1 MTKRAGFSL
10 AVLATAILL
19 LAQNAPRAFA
29 QDQDYPP
36 DQPQYQQGDQDPPTR
51 AGRLSDIEGSV
62 SFQPGGEGD
71 WLDAVRNRPLTIG
84 DNLWVDK
91 DSRAEIQIGSTSIRL
106 GPETSVTFLNLGNNV
121 TQLRLSLGS
130 LYFRVRRFDRDD
142 AFEVDTPNLAFNV
155 SRAGTFRV
163 DTNENGDQTIADVFR
178 GEAEIT
184 GSGNS
189 YRLDEGQEGTFSGTD
204 QLSYD
209 VGDIQ
214 SPDDFG
220 RWAQSRDERQ
230 DRARSREY
238 VSQDMTGY
246 EDLDDY
252 GSWRNDP
259 EYGNVWQPAGIP
271 GDWAPYRYGHWAYVS
286 PWGWTWVEDE
296 PWGFAPFHYGRW
308 AFVRSSWCWV
318 PGPVAVAPVYAPA
331 LVAFVGG
338 AGFSVG
344 IGIGSQPVGWFPL
357 GPREVYVPWYHTSP
371 RYVQNVNVTNTRVS
385 VVQVTNVYNNYTV
398 NKVTNVTYVNQ
409 HINNSVTVVNHDTFV
424 NARPVNR
431 NIQRVDARQLANARV
446 TPAVVRNVQPSRQ
459 SYMGTAHAVQYRPP
473 QQAMSRQ
480 VVATRQPVAYN
491 RPANRRN
498 GGPNGGPGGA
508 GRPAPP
514 PVKTVRAAPPAQVQ
528 PLQRGARGGPNPTG
542 PGARPGQPNRE
553 ANRPG
558 QPNAPGNRPGQPN
571 GAENRP
577 GQPNGPENRGAAPRP
592 GQPNAPENRPGQPNA
607 PDNRGA
613 APRPGQPNNGPD
625 NRGAA
630 PRPGQP
636 NAPENRPGQQ
646 NAPDNRGAAPRPGQP
661 NVPDNRG
668 GAPRPG
674 QPNDNR
680 PGQPNAPE
688 NRGAAPRPG
697 QPNDNRPGQP
707 NSPRPGAPENR
718 NVPRPGAP
726 NNAGP
731 NNAGPNNGARDNAP
745 GRPNNAPRPGAPDN
759 RPAPPENRNAPGDN
773 GRPGQQVPR
782 PPSANRPDQALEQQP
797 RQYPGTR
804 PENNRPQEPPQARP
818 ENNRPQEAPQMRP
831 QQPSRPPETPQTRPE
846 QPARPPEA
854 RQQPA
859 PQPRQDIQRNPP
871 PPQARPAEP
880 PPQRESRPAP
890 PPQREYRPAPPPQR
904 ESRPAPPPQRES
916 RPAPPPPQQRESRP
930 APPPQRENH
939 PAPPPRDKDKEPP
952 KSH

>member
-1 MTKRAGFSL
+1 MNKRAGFSL

-19 LAQNAPRAFA
+19 LAQNAPPAFA
-29 QDQDYPP
+29 QDYPP

-51 AGRLSDIEGSV
+51 AGRLSSIEGSV

-71 WLDAVRNRPLTIG
+71 WLDAVRNRPLTVG
-84 DNLWVDK
+84 DNLWVDR

-106 GPETSVTFLNLGNNV
+106 GPQTSVTFLDLGNDV

-130 LYFRVRRFDRDD
+130 VYVRVHRLDRDD
-142 AFEVDTPNLAFNV
+142 AVEVDTPNLAFNV
-155 SRAGTFRV
+155 TRAGSFRL
-163 DTNENGDQTIADVFR
+163 DANENGDQTIATVYH

-189 YRLDEGQEGTFSGTD
+189 YRLQEGQEGTFSGTD

-209 VGDIQ
+209 VADIQ
-214 SPDDFG
+214 SPDDFD
-220 RWAQSRDERQ
+220 RWAQSRDERE

-238 VSQDMTGY
+238 VSVDMTGY

-252 GSWRNDP
+252 GQWRSDP
-259 EYGNVWQPAGIP
+259 EYGNIWQPRDVP

-318 PGPVAVAPVYAPA
+318 PGPVAVRPVYAPA

-338 AGFSVG
+338 GGFSVG
-344 IGIGSQPVGWFPL
+344 IGIGSEPVGWFPL
-357 GPREVYVPWYHTSP
+357 APREVYVPWYRTSP

-398 NKVTNVTYVNQ
+398 NKVTNVTYVNRRV
-409 HINNSVTVVNHDTFV
+409 NNSVTVVNHDTFV
-424 NARPVNR
+424 NARPVR
-431 NIQRVDARQLANARV
+431 QNIQRVDARQLANARV
-446 TPAVVRNVQPSRQ
+446 TPAVVRNVQPNRQ
-459 SYMGTAHAVQYRPP
+459 SFQGVAHPVQARPP
-473 QQAMSRQ
+473 AQVMSRP
-480 VVATRQPVAYN
+480 VIAPRQPVGFN
-491 RPANRRN
+491 RPANR
-498 GGPNGGPGGA
+498 PNAGPGGA
-508 GRPAPP
+508 GRPTPP
-514 PVKTVRAAPPAQVQ
+514 PVRTVRAAPPAQVQ

-542 PGARPGQPNRE
+542 PGTRPGRQNGQ

-558 QPNAPGNRPGQPN
+558 
-571 GAENRP
+571 
-577 GQPNGPENRGAAPRP
+577 
-592 GQPNAPENRPGQPNA
+592 GQPNA

-613 APRPGQPNNGPD
+613 APAPGQPNGPGNRPGQPND
-625 NRGAA
+625 N
-630 PRPGQP
+630 RPGQP
-636 NAPENRPGQQ
+636 NAPENR
-646 NAPDNRGAAPRPGQP
+646 GA
-661 NVPDNRG
+661 
-668 GAPRPG
+668 APRPG

-707 NSPRPGAPENR
+707 NVPENRGAAPRPGQPNDNRPGQPNAPDNRGAAPRPGQPNDNRPGQPNNPRPGAPENR
-718 NVPRPGAP
+718 NVPRPG
-726 NNAGP
+726 GP
-731 NNAGPNNGARDNAP
+731 NNAGPNNGGPNNP
-745 GRPNNAPRPGAPDN
+745 GRSNDNAPRPGAPDN
-759 RPAPPENRNAPGDN
+759 RPAPPETRNAPGDN
-773 GRPGQQVPR
+773 GRPDVRSAPGDNGRPGQPVPR
-782 PPSANRPDQALEQQP
+782 PPSANRPGQGPDQQP

-818 ENNRPQEAPQMRP
+818 DNNRPEPPQMRP
-831 QQPSRPPETPQTRPE
+831 QQPSRPPETPQTKPE

-859 PQPRQDIQRNPP
+859 PQPRPDIQRNPP
-871 PPQARPAEP
+871 PPQARSAE
-880 PPQRESRPAP
+880 PPQRES
-890 PPQREYRPAPPPQR
+890 
-904 ESRPAPPPQRES
+904 
-916 RPAPPPPQQRESRP
+916 
-930 APPPQRENH
+930 
-939 PAPPPRDKDKEPP
+939 
-952 KSH
+952 

>member
-271 GDWAPYRYGHWAYVS
+271 GDWAPYRYGHWAYIS

-409 HINNSVTVVNHDTFV
+409 HVNNSVTVVNHDTFV

-431 NIQRVDARQLANARV
+431 NIQRVNARQLANARV
-446 TPAVVRNVQPSRQ
+446 TPAVVRNVQPSQQ
-459 SYMGTAHAVQYRPP
+459 SYKGTAHAVQYRPP

-480 VVATRQPVAYN
+480 VVATRQPVVYN
-491 RPANRRN
+491 RPANR
-498 GGPNGGPGGA
+498 PNGGPGGA
-508 GRPAPP
+508 TRPAPP
-514 PVKTVRAAPPAQVQ
+514 PVRTVRAAPPAQVQ

-542 PGARPGQPNRE
+542 PGARPGQPNRQ

-558 QPNAPGNRPGQPN
+558 QPNAPENRGPAARPGQPN
-571 GAENRP
+571 APENRP
-577 GQPNGPENRGAAPRP
+577 GQPNVPENRGAAPRPGQANTPENRGPAAPRPGQPNAPENRPGQPNVPENRGAAPRP
-592 GQPNAPENRPGQPNA
+592 GQPNAPENRGPAARPGQPNA
-607 PDNRGA
+607 PENRGA
-613 APRPGQPNNGPD
+613 APRPGQLNGPD

-636 NAPENRPGQQ
+636 NAPENRP
-646 NAPDNRGAAPRPGQP
+646 APP
-661 NVPDNRG
+661 NG
-668 GAPRPG
+668 
-674 QPNDNR
+674 
-680 PGQPNAPE
+680 PE

-697 QPNDNRPGQP
+697 APDN
-707 NSPRPGAPENR
+707 NR
-718 NVPRPGAP
+718 NVPRPGGPP
-726 NNAGP
+726 NS
-731 NNAGPNNGARDNAP
+731 
-745 GRPNNAPRPGAPDN
+745 APRPGAPDN
-759 RPAPPENRNAPGDN
+759 RPAPPENRNTPPDN
-773 GRPGQQVPR
+773 GRPGQSVPR
-782 PPSANRPDQALEQQP
+782 PPSANQQPEQQP

-804 PENNRPQEPPQARP
+804 PENNRPQEQPQARP
-818 ENNRPQEAPQMRP
+818 GNNRPQEAPQMRP
-831 QQPSRPPETPQTRPE
+831 QQPSRAPETPQTRPE
-846 QPARPPEA
+846 QPARPPET
-854 RQQPA
+854 RQQPP
-859 PQPRQDIQRNPP
+859 PQSRPDTQRNTP

-880 PPQRESRPAP
+880 PPQRESRPA
-890 PPQREYRPAPPPQR
+890 APPPQR
-904 ESRPAPPPQRES
+904 ETRPVAPPPQRES
-916 RPAPPPPQQRESRP
+916 RPAPPPPQRESRP
-930 APPPQRENH
+930 APPERNDNRPKNER
-939 PAPPPRDKDKEPP
+939 PPKDKQPP
-952 KSH
+952 QGR